1 MEVFQKVNVG
11 GKIKE
16 LRKRRGL
23 TTTELAKKINV
34 SQSTISLYENGK
46 REPDFKTIT
55 KIANTLNVQPVI
67 FFGDFNED
75 EEVLDLETLLRS
87 RKLTW
92 GPEVLDEDEKER
104 AIEVLKIL
112 LTKKKDTN

>member
-23 TTTELAKKINV
+23 TTTELAKRINV

-55 KIANTLNVQPVI
+55 KIANALNVQPVI